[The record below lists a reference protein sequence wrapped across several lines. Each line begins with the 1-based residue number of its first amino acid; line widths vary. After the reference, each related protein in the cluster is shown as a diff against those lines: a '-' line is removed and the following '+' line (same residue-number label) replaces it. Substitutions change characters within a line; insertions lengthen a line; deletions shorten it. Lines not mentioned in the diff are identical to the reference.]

1 MALQRGAVLVVFT
14 TLKTNCAINLAQTP
28 HVVGTITQAATLNNF
43 RREEPRTCD
52 VVEMRLDKI
61 GFNATDWIAKGK
73 AIELQGVPVIFT
85 LRLAAE
91 GGEWRRPDEERAG
104 YFGLALENFA
114 AIDVEWQSRL
124 VKKLSQTAR
133 AAGKQVIVSYHDFV
147 KTPSLRALQDVVIEA
162 GRYASIVKVT
172 TMITRPADVA
182 TLRELLKQDWSVPL
196 CVMGMGEQGTET
208 RVLFP
213 TLGSCLTY
221 GYLDESAAPGQIAA
235 PELVRRLG
243 ELSPQYRMRPTS

>member
-1 MALQRGAVLVVFT
+1 M
-14 TLKTNCAINLAQTP
+14 KTNLTINLERTP
-28 HVVGTITQAATLNNF
+28 QVVGTITQAATLNDF
-43 RREEPRTCD
+43 RVTDPRSCD
-52 VVEMRLDKI
+52 IVEMRLDKI
-61 GFNATDWIAKGK
+61 GFSATDWITKGK
-73 AIELQGVPVIFT
+73 AVELQGVPVIFT

-91 GGEWRRPDEERAG
+91 GGEWRRPDEERSG
-104 YFGLALENFA
+104 YFALALENFA

-124 VKKLSQTAR
+124 VKKLSRDAR
-133 AAGKQVIVSYHDFV
+133 KAGKALIVSAHDFV
-147 KTPSLRALQDVVIEA
+147 KTPPLSSLQNLVMEA
-162 GRYASIVKVT
+162 AQYATIIKIT

-182 TLRELLKQDWSVPL
+182 TLRELLKGEWPVPL

-235 PELVRRLG
+235 PELVHRLG
-243 ELSPQYRMRPTS
+243 ELSPQYRLRPVG